1 MNATKLP
8 RISGINAPR
17 FAGERKEIHA
27 LDRTREAIRERAT
40 GDTERSIKAG
50 FKRTVVRGANGEQ

>member
-50 FKRTVVRGANGEQ
+50 FKRTW

>member
-17 FAGERKEIHA
+17 LAGERKEIHA

-50 FKRTVVRGANGEQ
+50 FKRTW